1 MILHGQLDIGQL
13 ARWLQKNRD
22 ESIVVLLIREDR
34 EPHIRKR
41 RRFLIKENELVRNH
55 RVSRKAAVAK
65 LVSNSISSLCS
76 SSQSEKV
83 LKYNFL
89 DLRK

>member
-1 MILHGQLDIGQL
+1 MENSLGGSKETVMRVYIL
-13 ARWLQKNRD
+13 
-22 ESIVVLLIREDR
+22 LLVREDR

-41 RRFLIKENELVRNH
+41 PHFLIKENELVPNH
-55 RVSRKAAVAK
+55 RISRKAVAK
-65 LVSNSISSLCS
+65 LVFNSISSLCS

>member
-1 MILHGQLDIGQL
+1 MENSLSGSKETVMREYILILV
-13 ARWLQKNRD
+13 R
-22 ESIVVLLIREDR
+22 VDR
-34 EPHIRKR
+34 VPHIRKR
-41 RRFLIKENELVRNH
+41 PRFLIKENGLVRNH
-55 RVSRKAAVAK
+55 KVSRKAVAK
-65 LVSNSISSLCS
+65 LVPNSISSLCS